1 MKTIFKKLGY
11 RFSVERTKIEN
22 ASFLHKI
29 AMSEVNVKTNKMV
42 TTKWTYHKEWSFAGN
57 YFIVWKC
64 FSKNL

>member
-11 RFSVERTKIEN
+11 RFSVESTKIEN

-42 TTKWTYHKEWSFAGN
+42 N
-57 YFIVWKC
+57 YKMDL
-64 FSKNL
+64 S